1 MRAGLLPLPMMR
13 RTRVS
18 SLDRHVLDVGLAGLA
33 DAQTVES
40 EEHGQGGVGVVE
52 ALCGEQEPAQ
62 LTAVQSA
69 ALGGM
74 DRRTAHV
81 LGRVGCDTAV
91 DVREAVEP
99 TSGGQSSVDR

>member
-1 MRAGLLPLPMMR
+1 MMR

-18 SLDRHVLDVGLAGLA
+18 SLHGHVLDVGLAGLA
-33 DAQTVES
+33 DAQTVQP

-52 ALCGEQEPAQ
+52 ALGGEQEPAE

-81 LGRVGCDTAV
+81 LGRIGCDTAV
-91 DVREAVEP
+91 DVRDAVE
-99 TSGGQSSVDR
+99 TISGGQSPVDR